1 MKVSIIIPVYNEY
14 NTIETVIN
22 RVLDVK
28 FEKEIIIIDDG
39 STDGTKKIL
48 EKFNNKIQIYY
59 HERNLGKGAAIRTAL
74 QYAKGDIVIIQD
86 ADLEYPPEQYPAII
100 KPILDGD
107 ADVIYGSR
115 FIGTHRVFMFW
126 HYLGNKFLA
135 FLANLL
141 YNTMLSDI
149 ETGCKVFKKTVFDE
163 ITIRSNR
170 FEFEAEITAKI
181 FKKKLRVVEIPITYY
196 GRNYSEGKKITWK
209 DAIPAIWTLVKYRFI
224 D

>member
-1 MKVSIIIPVYNEY
+1 MRISVIIPVYNEC
-14 NTIETVIN
+14 NTVEKAIN
-22 RVLDVK
+22 KILAVEC
-28 FEKEIIIIDDG
+28 EKEIIVIDDG
-39 STDGTKKIL
+39 SNDGTKEVL
-48 EKFNNKIQIYY
+48 NKFSNKAQIYY

-74 QYAKGDIVIIQD
+74 QYVKGDIVIVQD
-86 ADLEYPPEQYPAII
+86 ADLEYPPEQYPMII
-100 KPILDGD
+100 KPIVEGN

-126 HYLGNKFLA
+126 HYLGNKLLA
-135 FLANLL
+135 YLANLL

-149 ETGCKVFKKTVFDE
+149 ETGCKVFKKTVFNE

-181 FKKKLRVVEIPITYY
+181 FKKKFRVVEMPITYY
-196 GRNYSEGKKITWK
+196 GRSYSEGKKITWR
-209 DAIPAIWTLVKYRFI
+209 DAIPAIWALIKYRFV